1 MGVSVRTGDKTMN
14 RKNTLLILI
23 ISVALV
29 GTGILL
35 ISDSVSLRAGRHGY
49 VYSQTSIPTYMM
61 RGCPEP
67 HLPECGLVVW

>member
-1 MGVSVRTGDKTMN
+1 MN

-23 ISVALV
+23 ISVAFV

-35 ISDSVSLRAGRHGY
+35 LSDSVSSRGGRLGN

-61 RGCPEP
+61 RGCHEP